1 MDRTILNDIQAT
13 LLQPTIKTGIDLIIE
28 LIQKIQNIT
37 GCSVCSLW
45 SINSNDYNENPF
57 KSTSLIY
64 RQVSNGIYYDF
75 IDKEDFVH
83 DMGRCFINDVVRSI
97 TSNKSNYHE
106 CDISGCTNHRSKK
119 CIDSLHLCYFIGIPI
134 FDHDNTSEISAILKL
149 SYQIKPKIDC
159 WNEIAVVI
167 GSFLSLLLYRNSLLK
182 KQRLIKLLMDNY
194 RDNCKTG
201 KNIKALFKPIINNIL
216 PLFCKCQGVSFFI
229 WDSYQNRF
237 NLLESTGIKGVT
249 DSQTVFYQ
257 LGEGLTGLAGMRKRT
272 LIYNNLEEERENSD
286 HKEKWIEDTLDIGE
300 TMMIVPILSPS
311 GDNAIGLLRLVNKV
325 NFANEK
331 FIDYFN
337 DRDVDLMSFASNYIA
352 LSIDYL
358 LRETSQNDFI
368 TKLSHEFYTPALSI
382 HKTADQ
388 IKRYKDDEEFM
399 KTRFQS
405 YIQDIIYYAEFQQ
418 WQATTNLYLSKNR
431 LDLPFDKRYRLT
443 DILLKNI
450 ITKSKSIAIPI
461 ARKVKVKFD
470 NIVIDDNIPP
480 VYRHVDETAFV
491 TIFYNLLTNAI
502 KYNDPTVQFYV
513 NISAYETDENIV
525 VTIVDYGIGIDTMDA
540 NKIFQV
546 GYRGENVTLYN
557 TNGFGVGLPVVK
569 QIIEDFNGTINIL
582 NYHSPTKFEIKFPKS
597 IISK

>member
-1 MDRTILNDIQAT
+1 MDRTILNDIQAA
-13 LLQPTIKTGIDLIIE
+13 LLQPTTKTGIDLIIE
-28 LIQKIQNIT
+28 LIQKIQDIT
-37 GCSVCSLW
+37 CCGICSLW
-45 SINSNDYNENPF
+45 SINSNDYNENRF

-64 RQVSNGIYYDF
+64 RQLSNSICYDF

-83 DMGRCFINDVVRSI
+83 DMGRCFINDVVKSI
-97 TSNKSNYHE
+97 ISNKYNYYE
-106 CDISGCTNHRSKK
+106 CDVSGCCNHRSKK
-119 CIDSLHLCYFIGIPI
+119 CIDNLHLCYFVGIPI
-134 FDHDNTSEISAILKL
+134 YDHDNTSEISAILKL
-149 SYQIKPKIDC
+149 SYQIKPNIDC
-159 WNEIAVVI
+159 WDEISVII
-167 GSFLSLLLYRNSLLK
+167 GSFLSLSLYRNHLLK
-182 KQRLIKLLMDNY
+182 EQSLIKLLMDNY
-194 RDNCKTG
+194 RNNCKTG
-201 KNIKALFKPIINNIL
+201 KNIKALLNPIIKNIL
-216 PLFCKCQGVSFFI
+216 PLFCKCQGISFFI

-237 NLLESTGIKGVT
+237 NLLETTGIKGIT
-249 DSQTVFYQ
+249 DIQDVFYQ

-272 LIYNNLEEERENSD
+272 LIYNSLEEERVNSD
-286 HKEKWIEDTLDIGE
+286 HKEKWIEETLDKGE
-300 TMMIVPILSPS
+300 TMMIVPILCPS
-311 GDNAIGLLRLVNKV
+311 GDSTIGLLRFVNKV

-337 DRDVDLMSFASNYIA
+337 DKDVDLITFASNYIA
-352 LSIDYL
+352 LLIDYM

-443 DILLKNI
+443 EVLLKNI

-470 NIVIDDNIPP
+470 NIVIDDNIPHI
-480 VYRHVDETAFV
+480 YIHVDETAFV

-502 KYNDPTVQFYV
+502 KYNDPNTPFYV
-513 NISAYETDENIV
+513 NISAYETEENIV
-525 VTIVDYGIGIDTMDA
+525 VTIVDYGIGINIMDA

-546 GYRGENVTLYN
+546 GYRGENVTSYN

-569 QIIEDFNGTINIL
+569 QIVEDFNGTIKIL
-582 NYHSPTKFEIKFPKS
+582 NYHAPTKFEIKFPKS